1 MTASII
7 NTGKNNK
14 IFATNN
20 INKIEV
26 VEKNKIESDSDF
38 REVIKKGYLLSQI
51 NLSEVPDIIKEAIN
65 QAILDAKN
73 QTLSDALIQTLRD
86 SLENLDSGVYKKT
99 YIDNTMSYIENIALS
114 KVDSSTLAGIVENQ
128 ITYAI
133 SGLATTSQVSM
144 LNSRVDSSESEI
156 LNVKNT
162 INTKDL
168 ARAEQIT
175 QLEASIDE
183 TFAGYSEAIDLYV
196 DTQGNVKSQKIE
208 TLTTNIGLQLQ
219 EINQLI
225 VDTDSEWN
233 AKSVKLITSPSGAI
247 TGYSFQNGSGVK
259 SNFDI
264 YADNFKI
271 SNSYNTYSPFS
282 IIGTSLYFNGKVTF
296 SNVTGTDGIVT
307 TSNVQTVFNSNI
319 TTIDGGKIVTNQA
332 FVNNLNAVGGITASK
347 IDVDNG
353 NGFILNSEVIG
364 TSASPNI
371 QGGYI
376 KGAVLEG
383 VALQV
388 NDIKIR
394 AIGYPNNYGSIFLIS
409 NNTGTSFTTLTSDTF
424 IGRNSGIGFNRLRQC
439 NTNQEF
445 YIQANLSNS
454 TTFSSINITIQV
466 SLNGGTWTTLSS
478 ITGTV
483 YISLPAI
490 YTNTGSNNI
499 QFRAI
504 FSKVSGD
511 SASIFCSLEVRST
524 NGL

>member
-1 MTASII
+1 LNTSII
-7 NTGKNNK
+7 NTGGNTK
-14 IFATNN
+14 IFSTNN

-26 VEKNKIESDSDF
+26 VEKNKIESNSDI
-38 REVIKKGYLLSQI
+38 REVLPKGYLLSQI
-51 NLSEVPDIIKEAIN
+51 NLSSVPSVITDAIN
-65 QAILDAKN
+65 QAMIDTKDA
-73 QTLSDALIQTLRD
+73 TLSDALISTLRT
-86 SLENLDSGVYKKT
+86 SLQNLDDGIYKKT
-99 YIDNTMSYIENIALS
+99 YIDNTITYLENLLTS
-114 KVDSSTLAGIVENQ
+114 KVDLETVASIADNKLATALQGFASTSSVSTL
-128 ITYAI
+128 
-133 SGLATTSQVSM
+133 S
-144 LNSRVDSSESEI
+144 SRVGNSETEI
-156 LNVKNT
+156 INVKET
-162 INTKDL
+162 INTKDT
-168 ARAEQIT
+168 ARATQIT
-175 QLEASIDE
+175 EMEARVND
-183 TFAGYSEAIDLYV
+183 TFAGYSDAIDLFV
-196 DTQGNVKSQKIE
+196 DENGNIKSQKIE

-219 EINQLI
+219 EVNQLI
-225 VDTDSEWN
+225 VDADTNWN

-247 TGYSFQNGSGVK
+247 TGYSFQDGSGLK

-264 YADNFKI
+264 NADNFKI

-282 IIGTSLYFNGKVTF
+282 IVGTSLYFNGKVNF
-296 SNVTGTDGIVT
+296 SNVTGTDGVVT
-307 TSNVQTVFNSNI
+307 TSNVQTAINNNI

-332 FVNNLNAVGGITASK
+332 LVNNLNATGGITASK

-409 NNTGTSFTTLTSDTF
+409 NNTSMSFTTLTSDTF